1 MDCNGIDRS
10 CCKYFKR
17 KNLRKS
23 NGRRR
28 AKFLE
33 TQEQEQDYDFSK
45 LRHSSKK
52 ELEDLWENQNEIDD
66 HYSPSKSEK
75 YQEPKPVVVFDGG
88 FRRGIVLDD
97 PKNKTRKDERFEYLD
112 HELTG
117 IRGYDKQLCAELR
130 VPCRF
135 VNDHPCCRFEMPLDL
150 VARARALDGSADL
163 KWRPKS
169 LGGPR
174 TGMNQFLVNSNE
186 NVRIG
191 KIFREN
197 ACK

>member
-1 MDCNGIDRS
+1 MDCNGIDRL
-10 CCKYFKR
+10 CCEYFKR

-23 NGRRR
+23 KGRRR

-33 TQEQEQDYDFSK
+33 TQEQEPDYDFSK

-52 ELEDLWENQNEIDD
+52 ELEDLWEKNEIED
-66 HYSPSKSEK
+66 HYSPSKAEK
-75 YQEPKPVVVFDGG
+75 YQEPRQVVVFDGG

-97 PKNKTRKDERFEYLD
+97 PQNKTKKDEHFDVHD
-112 HELTG
+112 HELMG
-117 IRGYDKQLCAELR
+117 ARGYDKQVCASLR

-174 TGMNQFLVNSNE
+174 TGTYNKNE
-186 NVRIG
+186 
-191 KIFREN
+191 
-197 ACK
+197 